1 MNGVLAPPD
10 DAVALAA
17 AIEPLLRDP
26 AKIERMSEA
35 ARARILG
42 EFDADR
48 NFERLWDLFETDGA
62 AHATAAE
69 AVSA

>member
-1 MNGVLAPPD
+1 M
-10 DAVALAA
+10 ALAA

-26 AKIERMSEA
+26 AKLDRMSEA

-48 NFERLWDLFETDGA
+48 NFERLWSLFEIDGA
-62 AHATAAE
+62 AAEPAPE